1 MRSHL
6 VVPVLWIE
14 GFFPSD
20 TRSWSV
26 QDLGYVF
33 FPTSY
38 DLEETTCSL
47 CGSFL
52 ITRCGVTV

>member
-1 MRSHL
+1 M
-6 VVPVLWIE
+6 VPVLWIE